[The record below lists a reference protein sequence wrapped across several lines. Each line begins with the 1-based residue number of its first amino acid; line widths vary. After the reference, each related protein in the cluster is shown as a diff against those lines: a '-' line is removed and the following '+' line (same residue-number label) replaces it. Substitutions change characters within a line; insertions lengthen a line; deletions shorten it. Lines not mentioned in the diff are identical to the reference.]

1 MFALEPLVV
10 SDFPKAK
17 EFWMAV
23 LRQIDYEPQHD
34 FTNLQTFGKSSDCPN
49 FSIVQG
55 HADNLDLGPI
65 LLQVD
70 SKEQVKAVY
79 EKAVTVGGKPIK
91 VDAAGGKTEED
102 QSRAKFLDF
111 EGNIVEVYVGKMDIF

>member
-10 SDFPKAK
+10 SDFAKAM
-17 EFWMAV
+17 EFWEAV

-55 HADNLDLGPI
+55 NAENLEHGPI

-70 SKEQVKAVY
+70 SEEQVKAVY
-79 EKAVTVGGKPIK
+79 AKAVTVGGKPIK
-91 VDAAGGKTEED
+91 VDAAEGERDED

-111 EGNIVEVYVGKMDIF
+111 EGNIVEVYVGKMEIF